1 MNRRHNRE
9 LERWLVAEATDDD
22 VRAESALTRV
32 FARLPRLS
40 PSPQF
45 VDRVLAVAPMAV
57 RRATPMVWAWR
68 WSIGGALVLTG
79 LATGLLPALRWL
91 PFDVPRL
98 SDVVKAGATATG
110 AVAEWLQTGLAVWA
124 VFAQIGRLVGVA
136 IQAPEVAAALV
147 GSALVSA
154 AALYTL
160 NHLLT
165 LERRSW

>member
-1 MNRRHNRE
+1 MNRRHHRE

-32 FARLPRLS
+32 FARLPRLA
-40 PSPQF
+40 PPPEF
-45 VDRVLAVAPMAV
+45 VDRVMAAAPMAV
-57 RRATPMVWAWR
+57 RRATPMLWAWR
-68 WSIGGALVLTG
+68 WSIGAALVLMG

-98 SDVVKAGATATG
+98 NDVVKAGAMTLG
-110 AVAEWLQTGLAVWA
+110 SVAEWLQAGLAVWA
-124 VFAQIGRLVGVA
+124 VFGQIGRLVGVT
-136 IQAPEVAAALV
+136 IQAPEVAAALA
-147 GSALVSA
+147 GSALVST

-165 LERRSW
+165 LERRSG